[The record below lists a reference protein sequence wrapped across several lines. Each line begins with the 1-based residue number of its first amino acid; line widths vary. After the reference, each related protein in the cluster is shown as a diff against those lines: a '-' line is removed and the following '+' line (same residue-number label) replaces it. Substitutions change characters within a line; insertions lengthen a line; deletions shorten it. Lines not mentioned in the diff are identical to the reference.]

1 MVGWSGR
8 SFFALAAQIVRQNE
22 CHQECPDENARG
34 DAQQHGCPTAHEN
47 ERFGCQVIGS
57 SLTLDEGHIALR
69 HNK

>member
-1 MVGWSGR
+1 MVGWGGR
-8 SFFALAAQIVRQNE
+8 PFFTLAAQIVRQNE
-22 CHQECPDENARG
+22 RHQECPDENARG

-47 ERFGCQVIGS
+47 ERFGCQVTGS